1 MVKIVDMGRI
11 GKMRH
16 TGEMCRRK
24 SGKEMATG
32 PQTVLEV
39 MFIASYE
46 VFSRS
51 LSFPQQIA
59 REENAESP
67 TSSDEPKGAV
77 HYGMHRPGDSRTNTA
92 FGSE

>member
-1 MVKIVDMGRI
+1 MEEAAGVGGMGSLWRT
-11 GKMRH
+11 GKS
-16 TGEMCRRK
+16 CRRER
-24 SGKEMATG
+24 GKAMAIG
-32 PQTVLEV
+32 LRAVLQV
-39 MFIASYE
+39 VHIASYE

-77 HYGMHRPGDSRTNTA
+77 HYGMHRPGDSGTNTA